1 MFGSIK
7 NNLSLFVI
15 VTLISFLVLAGMG
28 LNSER
33 LSIINDQ
40 HLRARNLVET
50 IYTLVE
56 STYEDHRK
64 GLVDEDVAKAKALNI
79 IENARYGNGGYFWVN
94 DKHPKVLVHPANK
107 ELVGKDVGDLKDEA
121 GVAIFERFVEIST
134 SNKEGGYFDY
144 RWGKPGMIG
153 AYDKTSYVKF
163 FEPWGWVIGSG
174 FYMDEVLSEF
184 WSKTVW
190 ISLGIGLTILSLALL
205 ARNLRERIVRPLQ
218 SLESA
223 MVKANKNGDLRIRA
237 VFFKSDEIGAA
248 ALAFNQMME
257 NFNSTIAELS
267 RQGENL
273 TAVSDLLGRMSKEV
287 DESAF
292 TQKDIVLGIVNSIES
307 VASSI
312 DNIHSSSNIALEAV
326 THATEI
332 SMSCNEAVDGSKQG
346 MEDLASLVRET
357 SDLISA
363 LYGQS
368 QEISMIANTINDIA
382 GQTNLL
388 ALNAAIE
395 AARAGEQG
403 RGFAVVADEVRKLA
417 ERTTAST
424 AEISE
429 MILRIQTFT
438 ERSVTSMS
446 AAEKGV
452 SFGVAQSVSAQSAMS
467 EIREHEEAVSRAIG
481 SISSALDIQ
490 KCDNLQLKSSATHIE
505 QLAEKTARQSH
516 QIAVTAADLSKSAM
530 QVHSLLKRF
539 SV

>member
-7 NNLSLFVI
+7 NSLSLFVV

-33 LSIINDQ
+33 LTIISDQ
-40 HLRARNLVET
+40 HLRARNLVE
-50 IYTLVE
+50 IIHTLVQ
-56 STYEDHRK
+56 SSYDDYKK
-64 GLVDEDVAKAKALNI
+64 GLIDEEAAKAKALKI
-79 IENARYGNGGYFWVN
+79 IEYARYGDGGYFWVN
-94 DKHPKVLVHPANK
+94 DKHPRVLFHPANK
-107 ELVGKDVGDLKDEA
+107 DLIGKDVGDLKDED
-121 GVAIFERFVEIST
+121 GVAIFKRFVEISI
-134 SNKEGGYFDY
+134 SNKEGGYLDY
-144 RWGKPGMIG
+144 RWIKPGG
-153 AYDKTSYVKF
+153 GGSYDKTSYVKL

-174 FYMDEVLSEF
+174 FYMDEVLSDF

-190 ISLGIGLTILSLALL
+190 ISLGIGLTIISLAML
-205 ARNLRERIVRPLQ
+205 ARNLRMRIVKPLQ

-223 MVKANKNGDLRIRA
+223 MVQANISGDLRIRA
-237 VFFKSDEIGAA
+237 KFFQSDEIGAA
-248 ALAFNQMME
+248 SLAFNQMME
-257 NFNSTIAELS
+257 NFNNTIAELS

-292 TQKDIVLGIVNSIES
+292 AQKDIVVGIVKSIES

-312 DNIHSSSNIALEAV
+312 ENIHSSSNIALEAV

-332 SMSCNEAVDGSKQG
+332 SMSCNEAVDGSKRG
-346 MEDLASLVRET
+346 MESLASLVRET

-363 LYGQS
+363 LHGQS

-452 SFGVAQSVSAQSAMS
+452 LVGVGQSVSAQSAMI
-467 EIREHEEAVSRAIG
+467 EIREHEEDVSRAIG
-481 SISSALDIQ
+481 SISAALDIQ
-490 KCDNLQLKSSATHIE
+490 KSDNLQLKSSATHIE
-505 QLAEKTARQSH
+505 QLAENTARQSH
-516 QIAVTAADLSKSAM
+516 QIAVTATDLSKSAL
-530 QVHSLLKRF
+530 QVRSLLKRF